1 MKKSRYYIFNTTFF
15 YIRAYSN
22 IEMSIIPTIIHYIQ
36 EFKSIII
43 ALIIFAT
50 SKTNSNN
57 LNHFL
62 YSSYNKKI

>member
-1 MKKSRYYIFNTTFF
+1 
-15 YIRAYSN
+15 
-22 IEMSIIPTIIHYIQ
+22 MSIIPTIIHYIQ

-43 ALIIFAT
+43 ALIILAT